1 MAGEPNDV
9 SYKNNKHIAGISIH
23 YFPKDIAVSS
33 QFFMSQRCNMI
44 VLAARLMGTLFWPPN
59 RTFNAK
65 KNGQGEFARHLDR
78 LFLTRQIRGR

>member
-1 MAGEPNDV
+1 MVGEPNDV

-23 YFPKDIAVSS
+23 YFPKDVAVSS

-59 RTFNAK
+59 RTFNANAK
-65 KNGQGEFARHLDR
+65 KKWLRR
-78 LFLTRQIRGR
+78 TRQALRSIISY

>member
-1 MAGEPNDV
+1 MVGEPNDV

-23 YFPKDIAVSS
+23 FFPKDVAVSS

-65 KNGQGEFARHLDR
+65 KKMVKENSLGA
-78 LFLTRQIRGR
+78 